1 MNEQNNKDSEK
12 SILQL
17 RQALRKNLEAVDQEI
32 ISRLNKSIPLINDIG
47 THLINAAGK
56 RLRPLLT
63 LAMAAQFNNYS
74 KNPILLAAA
83 VEFIHTATLLHD
95 DVVDESNL
103 RRGKKTA
110 NIIWGNEFSVLAGD
124 FLFAQSFELMVETES
139 IEALSSLASASC
151 KITQGEF
158 QQMQIANKPET
169 SIENYLEVIGKKTAE
184 LFGASCKSGV
194 IVSEGNAEQQN
205 AAYDYGFNLGL
216 AFQIVD
222 DLMDFNNLPN
232 KMGKNLGDDFKLGKT
247 TLPVILAWQKS
258 NAKEKQFWI
267 KTLKELNQEPHDFMS
282 AIEIFN
288 KYNIFEDCKKKT
300 QEFISLS
307 IKCLEILPDT
317 EIEYYFKATSNSG
330 KVINRPIVAPQG
342 GYQFRMTP
350 PSYQSIQLF
359 NGWNLI
365 SSFLNTNQSV
375 DSLFE
380 SISEHIVIV
389 KNNEGTAY
397 LPDWNFNGIGIF
409 NSLEGYFVKT
419 NLSSTLNLFGSFLNP
434 DENPI
439 ILNNGWSTISYL
451 RVDEVSAE
459 LIFAELE
466 GENNLVIAKNY
477 LGQAYLPEWDFN
489 GIGNLTPGQGYQL
502 KVYQADT
509 LNFLPIHETY

>member
-1 MNEQNNKDSEK
+1 MNEQNIKDSEK

-17 RQALRKNLEAVDQEI
+17 KQALRKNLEAVDQEI

-124 FLFAQSFELMVETES
+124 FLFAQSFELMVETQS
-139 IEALSSLASASC
+139 IDALSSLASASC

-194 IVSEGNAEQQN
+194 IISEGNVEQQN

-232 KMGKNLGDDFKLGKT
+232 KMGKNFGDDFKLGKT

-258 NAKEKQFWI
+258 NPKEKKFWVR
-267 KTLKELNQEPHDFMS
+267 TLKELNQKPNDFS
-282 AIEIFN
+282 NAIDIFN
-288 KYNIFEDCKKKT
+288 KYNIFNECKKKT
-300 QEFISLS
+300 KEFISVS
-307 IKCLEILPDT
+307 VKSLEKLPDS
-317 EIEYYFKATSNSG
+317 EIKNH
-330 KVINRPIVAPQG
+330 
-342 GYQFRMTP
+342 
-350 PSYQSIQLF
+350 
-359 NGWNLI
+359 LI
-365 SSFLNTNQSV
+365 GLAN
-375 DSLFE
+375 E
-380 SISEHIVIV
+380 SIERS
-389 KNNEGTAY
+389 K
-397 LPDWNFNGIGIF
+397 
-409 NSLEGYFVKT
+409 
-419 NLSSTLNLFGSFLNP
+419 
-434 DENPI
+434 
-439 ILNNGWSTISYL
+439 
-451 RVDEVSAE
+451 
-459 LIFAELE
+459 
-466 GENNLVIAKNY
+466 
-477 LGQAYLPEWDFN
+477 
-489 GIGNLTPGQGYQL
+489 
-502 KVYQADT
+502 
-509 LNFLPIHETY
+509 

>member
-1 MNEQNNKDSEK
+1 MNKQNIKDSEK
-12 SILQL
+12 SIFQL

-47 THLINAAGK
+47 KHLINASGK

-258 NAKEKQFWI
+258 NRKEKQFWVR
-267 KTLKELNQEPHDFMS
+267 TLKELNQEPNDFS
-282 AIEIFN
+282 NAIDILN
-288 KYNIFEDCKKKT
+288 KYNIFNECKKKT
-300 QEFISLS
+300 REFISVS
-307 IKCLEILPDT
+307 VKSLEKLPDT
-317 EIEYYFKATSNSG
+317 EIKNH
-330 KVINRPIVAPQG
+330 
-342 GYQFRMTP
+342 
-350 PSYQSIQLF
+350 
-359 NGWNLI
+359 LI
-365 SSFLNTNQSV
+365 GLAN
-375 DSLFE
+375 E
-380 SISEHIVIV
+380 SIERS
-389 KNNEGTAY
+389 K
-397 LPDWNFNGIGIF
+397 
-409 NSLEGYFVKT
+409 
-419 NLSSTLNLFGSFLNP
+419 
-434 DENPI
+434 
-439 ILNNGWSTISYL
+439 
-451 RVDEVSAE
+451 
-459 LIFAELE
+459 
-466 GENNLVIAKNY
+466 
-477 LGQAYLPEWDFN
+477 
-489 GIGNLTPGQGYQL
+489 
-502 KVYQADT
+502 
-509 LNFLPIHETY
+509 

>member
-1 MNEQNNKDSEK
+1 MKKQNIKDSDK
-12 SILQL
+12 SILLL

-47 THLINAAGK
+47 THLINATGK

-169 SIENYLEVIGKKTAE
+169 KIENYLEVIGKKTAE

-205 AAYDYGFNLGL
+205 AAYAYGFNLGL

-258 NAKEKQFWI
+258 NPKEKQFWVR
-267 KTLKELNQEPHDFMS
+267 TLKELNQEPNDFNN
-282 AIEIFN
+282 AIDILN
-288 KYNIFEDCKKKT
+288 KYNIFNECKKKT
-300 QEFISLS
+300 REFIFVSVKSLE
-307 IKCLEILPDT
+307 KLPDT
-317 EIEYYFKATSNSG
+317 EIKNH
-330 KVINRPIVAPQG
+330 
-342 GYQFRMTP
+342 
-350 PSYQSIQLF
+350 
-359 NGWNLI
+359 LI
-365 SSFLNTNQSV
+365 GLAN
-375 DSLFE
+375 E
-380 SISEHIVIV
+380 SIERS
-389 KNNEGTAY
+389 K
-397 LPDWNFNGIGIF
+397 
-409 NSLEGYFVKT
+409 
-419 NLSSTLNLFGSFLNP
+419 
-434 DENPI
+434 
-439 ILNNGWSTISYL
+439 
-451 RVDEVSAE
+451 
-459 LIFAELE
+459 
-466 GENNLVIAKNY
+466 
-477 LGQAYLPEWDFN
+477 
-489 GIGNLTPGQGYQL
+489 
-502 KVYQADT
+502 
-509 LNFLPIHETY
+509 